1 MPLAPALL
9 VISAMSRRTTQPF
22 SVRRLALH
30 ASLATGV
37 LVGAGC
43 HPTTTVVTTTSA
55 AIGGTIAGVVH
66 GPADD
71 ALGDRDV
78 SVVNIETGERYQTT
92 TGPNGGYSIHVPPGT
107 YRLEVQLRK
116 REKLSDDKP
125 TILISAE
132 ADTRKTVDI
141 NVGP

>member
-1 MPLAPALL
+1 MTRP
-9 VISAMSRRTTQPF
+9 TTQPF

-30 ASLATGV
+30 ASLATSV
-37 LVGAGC
+37 LVGPGC

-71 ALGDRDV
+71 ALGDRNV

-92 TGPNGGYSIHVPPGT
+92 TGPNGGYSMRVSPGT

-116 REKLSDDKP
+116 REKLSEDSP
-125 TILISAE
+125 TILISAD
-132 ADTRKTVDI
+132 ADTTTTVDV

>member
-1 MPLAPALL
+1 MTRP
-9 VISAMSRRTTQPF
+9 TTQPF

-37 LVGAGC
+37 LVGC

-71 ALGDRDV
+71 ALGDRNV

-92 TGPNGGYSIHVPPGT
+92 TGPNGGYSMRVSPGT

-116 REKLSDDKP
+116 REKLSEDSP
-125 TILISAE
+125 TILISAD
-132 ADTRKTVDI
+132 ADTTTTVDV